1 MQIQKDKVM
10 NHVEIKTE
18 KCSIGIYGG
27 QHNGL
32 FPGRYTNYGIAYM
45 RIQACYTADEM
56 ARRNK
61 FNETRITDISRNLWE
76 SNVARRGYFL
86 GYEGSVG
93 MTDEDRRLFIVGG
106 KNIPKEKAR

>member
-1 MQIQKDKVM
+1 M

-45 RIQACYTADEM
+45 RLHACYTADEM
-56 ARRNK
+56 GSLTL
-61 FNETRITDISRNLWE
+61 FNERRKIDISRNLWE
-76 SNVARRGYFL
+76 SNVARRGYFP

-93 MTDEDRRLFIVGG
+93 MTDEDRRLSIGGG
-106 KNIPKEKAR
+106 KNIPKRKAR